1 MSVLQDCYQ
10 IVAGSGQSV
19 ASVTAETTQA
29 GFAVGKVYIITV
41 NTDSYFRW
49 SGSAVA
55 ASDGNFDIFL
65 PAGSSAILRC
75 TNATARVIRDSAD
88 GICGISEIAIV

>member
-10 IVAGSGQSV
+10 IVAGSGQSI
-19 ASVTAETTQA
+19 ASASTETTQA

-41 NTDSYFRW
+41 NTDSYFRF

-55 ASDGNFDIFL
+55 ATDGNFDIFL

-75 TNATARVIRDSAD
+75 THATARVIQDSAD